1 MSKKNKND
9 EENFDPV
16 SGTETVS
23 ELDCDGDI
31 ASDFGFHGFDPSLFE
46 DFYDYDEWSEI
57 CDASPL
63 APIGTTYNPV
73 PDVSTTHFPYSQ
85 RAPCYEHG
93 ELGVGD
99 LVDIGPNHGIIID
112 KVDVNVTNEQLKEL
126 ADKGIYLTAS
136 SVNNVISNWD
146 FRHGHDNNFYVVAV
160 TQGKKSKKVM
170 IIGWRLKQ
178 KV

>member
-9 EENFDPV
+9 EEKFNPV
-16 SGTETVS
+16 SIAEP
-23 ELDCDGDI
+23 DCESKD
-31 ASDFGFHGFDPSLFE
+31 DFGFQGFDPSLFE
-46 DFYDYDEWSEI
+46 DFFDYDDYGWDEI
-57 CDASPL
+57 ADASPL
-63 APIGTTYNPV
+63 APIGRTYAPM
-73 PDVSTTHFPYSQ
+73 PDVSTTHFPYGNH
-85 RAPCYEHG
+85 APCYNHG

-99 LVDIGPNHGIIID
+99 LVDIGSNHGIIID
-112 KVDVNVTNEQLKEL
+112 KVDVNISDEQLKEL
-126 ADKGIYLTAS
+126 ADKGIYITAS

-160 TQGKKSKKVM
+160 TQGKESKKVM